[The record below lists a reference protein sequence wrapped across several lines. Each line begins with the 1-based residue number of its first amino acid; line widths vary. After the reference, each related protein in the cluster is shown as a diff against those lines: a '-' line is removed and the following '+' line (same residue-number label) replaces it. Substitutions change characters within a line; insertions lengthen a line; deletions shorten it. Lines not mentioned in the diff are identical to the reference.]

1 MPFFP
6 GLESRPYLAE
16 DGPPVL
22 SPEGRHAARPLHC
35 FVHATAAGGCKA
47 EIAEEA
53 ERICDGGG
61 HGGGQETRAG
71 TDKTKVNPSLGVWE
85 LRIFFS

>member
-6 GLESRPYLAE
+6 GLESRSHLAE

-22 SPEGRHAARPLHC
+22 SPEDRHTARTLHC

-53 ERICDGGG
+53 ERICGDGG
-61 HGGGQETRAG
+61 HGGGQETRTG
-71 TDKTKVNPSLGVWE
+71 TDKTKVNAIHRWE
-85 LRIFFS
+85 LGN

>member
-22 SPEGRHAARPLHC
+22 SPEGRHAARPLHRL
-35 FVHATAAGGCKA
+35 VHATAAGGCKA
-47 EIAEEA
+47 EVAEEA
-53 ERICDGGG
+53 ERICGGGG
-61 HGGGQETRAG
+61 HGGGQEARTG
-71 TDKTKVNPSLGVWE
+71 TDKTKVNPSLGAWE
-85 LRIFFS
+85 LRISFS

>member
-1 MPFFP
+1 MSSFP
-6 GLESRPYLAE
+6 GLESRPHLAE

-22 SPEGRHAARPLHC
+22 SAGDRHAARPLHC

-53 ERICDGGG
+53 ERICGGGGG
-61 HGGGQETRAG
+61 HGGGQEARTG
-71 TDKTKVNPSLGVWE
+71 TDKHKSIHRWE
-85 LRIFFS
+85 LGN